1 MMTHTTVAAAR
12 IRLAR
17 IAMAAALV
25 SLGAS
30 REAAAQLDPLLFLKR
45 AQPNVLLLVE
55 TANRMQRDA
64 NNDYYDPNIY
74 ARRDVPYE
82 APLGVTS
89 QNTNSQ
95 YRRKYV
101 NLTHRDTSTSTD
113 KFGADRIAVVGD
125 RENDFGTFEA
135 KTRLSVARVA
145 LKAAIEGNRDAVR
158 FGLLRTRQSNPRIGS
173 EGNEGPVV
181 VADPLQLTPTDMGG
195 SNGKWQIT
203 RPVVDAV
210 NGSLSAVT
218 APLVRPDAPNANTT
232 VLGILAKTVR
242 DAGALV
248 PGGRDAKDIVDAPI
262 DALLEDAFAEASRL
276 GGDVQCRNTAAILIT
291 GGREGTTSGGRNPV
305 TRAAQFVSGLGGRR
319 VPIYVIAIAPPAGD
333 VSQLQ
338 QIASESGGV
347 YTEITAAMIDAATP
361 GTAIPEVVRAVN
373 VAVQQTF
380 VDTTTF
386 NTAPTVP
393 GVNGLPPQEYQ
404 VTSPIVGTVNL
415 DYAKDITGI
424 ALENTV
430 ITHPVTNQVIPQR
443 SNLLVTT
450 GFELPGFYGR
460 LRGFRVYRPVPDKS
474 KPAGYRFESAGTPL
488 WVASVPAAASRNIY
502 TVLPDGTVL
511 SVDASNAAALQPYL
525 RTTDPIGLIDF
536 LRNQPLGALVSSTPA
551 IMDPPSMDPPP
562 DSDYPGY
569 AVANK
574 ARRSLVWIGAN
585 DGMLHAIDAR
595 RGVEVWAFIPFNL
608 LPKVKELR
616 SGQPVGDFRYFVDS
630 SPKISDVKVNGKW
643 RTYLVIGQGA
653 GGTFYQ
659 TFDVTLDNMAS
670 FVTPTEDN
678 PSAVLAYFKDPTR
691 VGFKWSFPRYSS
703 FDHTIAPWGDVSAA
717 ATTLEKTVGET
728 WSDPAI
734 GQIETANSKF
744 TVLVGSGFLKYSVQ
758 QQANRNKVVAGTTF
772 YMIDAETGQ
781 VFDSDSVSTDGLAEN
796 VDNCAAAGNCTRL
809 KNALQADPVA
819 TGPHDSRFITKAYIG
834 DLDGRVWRFD
844 LKLDAALRPDID
856 GPPKKLFDAGASHPL
871 FSSMATVN
879 VGGTKQYLFQGT
891 GSDLLPSNG
900 VSQSYKLLVL
910 LDDGTSASNPAEIL
924 LEKTD
929 GVAGDEKV
937 TAFPAVAGDIVFFA
951 TSTFKPAVACGPNVD
966 ANLYAFTFIGGAA
979 YDTTGD
985 GRITSTGTNK
995 DSVKVRIVTG
1005 ARATAPF
1012 VVDQHL
1018 IFAPGNKVEMFGDPK
1033 DFNNG
1038 VGQAGVRILS
1048 WREVR

>member
-1 MMTHTTVAAAR
+1 MMTHRTVPAR
-12 IRLAR
+12 QTRMRLAR
-17 IAMAAALV
+17 IVLATALV
-25 SLGAS
+25 SLGVS

-45 AQPNVLLLVE
+45 TQTNVLLLVE

-64 NNDYYDPNIY
+64 RDDYYDPNIY
-74 ARRDVPYE
+74 TKNGSAHE
-82 APLGVTS
+82 GPLGVTPA
-89 QNTNSQ
+89 NTNQ
-95 YRRKYV
+95 FYRRKYV
-101 NLTHRDTSTSTD
+101 NLVHQDPSGGDRFS
-113 KFGADRIAVVGD
+113 ADRIEVVGD
-125 RENDFGTFEA
+125 RDNGFATFEA
-135 KTRLSVARVA
+135 KTRLSVARTA
-145 LKAAIEGNRDAVR
+145 LIEAIQRNAANVR
-158 FGLLRTRQSNPRIGS
+158 FGLLRTRQSNPRIGA
-173 EGNEGPVV
+173 EGNESPVK
-181 VADPLQLTPTDMGG
+181 VADTLQQDPTDM
-195 SNGKWQIT
+195 SSSTGKWRIT
-203 RPVVDAV
+203 RPEVDAV
-210 NGSLSAVT
+210 NGSLNSVT
-218 APLVRPDAPNANTT
+218 GPLVSPSAPNANTT
-232 VLGILAKTVR
+232 VLGILGTDVR
-242 DAGALV
+242 VAGALV
-248 PGGRDAKDIVDAPI
+248 PGGRDAKNTIDAPV
-262 DALLEDAFAEASRL
+262 DALLEDALKEASSL
-276 GGDVQCRNTAAILIT
+276 GSDVQCRNTVAILVT
-291 GGREGTTSGGRNPV
+291 GGGEGTTSGGRDPV
-305 TRAAQFVSGLGGRR
+305 TRANQFVTDLGGRR
-319 VPIYVIAIAPPAGD
+319 VPVYVIAIAPSPSDA
-333 VSQLQ
+333 SQLQ

-347 YTEITAAMIDAATP
+347 YTEIKASMIDAVAP
-361 GTAIPEVVRAVN
+361 GTPVPEFVRAVN
-373 VAVQQTF
+373 FAVQHTL

-386 NTAPTVP
+386 NKAPTVP
-393 GVNGLPPQEYQ
+393 GVYGLPPQEYQ

-415 DYAKDITGI
+415 DYAKDIAGL
-424 ALENTV
+424 ALGNTV
-430 ITHPVTNQVIPQR
+430 ITHPVTKQVIPQR

-460 LRGFRVYRPVPDKS
+460 LRGFRVYEPVADKS
-474 KPAGYRFESAGTPL
+474 KPSGYRFESAGTRL
-488 WVASVPAAASRNIY
+488 WVASAPAAASRNIY

-525 RTTDPIGLIDF
+525 NTTDPVGLIDF
-536 LRNQPLGALVSSTPA
+536 LRNQPLGAVVSSTPA
-551 IMDPPSMDPPP
+551 IMDAPSLDPPP

-574 ARRSLVWIGAN
+574 ARRSLIWVGAN

-595 RGVEVWAFIPFNL
+595 LGVEVWAFIPFNL
-608 LPKVKELR
+608 LPKLKELR
-616 SGQPVGDFRYFVDS
+616 SGQPVTDFRYFVDS
-630 SPKISDVKVNGKW
+630 SPKMSDVKVNGKW
-643 RTYLVIGQGA
+643 RTYLVIGEGA

-659 TFDVTLDNMAS
+659 TLDVTLDNMAS
-670 FVTPTEDN
+670 SVMPTDDTPA
-678 PSAVLAYFKDPTR
+678 SVLAYFKDSTR

-717 ATTLEKTVGET
+717 ATALEKTVGET

-734 GQIETANSKF
+734 GQIETAKSKF

-758 QQANRNKVVAGTTF
+758 QQTNRKVVAGTTF
-772 YMIDAETGQ
+772 FLIDAENGQ
-781 VFDSDSVSTDGLAEN
+781 VFDSDSVGSDGLAED
-796 VDNCAAAGNCTRL
+796 VDNCAAAADCKKL

-834 DLDGRVWRFD
+834 DLDGRIWRFNV
-844 LKLDAALRPDID
+844 KLDAALNPELD
-856 GPPKKLFDAGASHPL
+856 GAPTKLWDAGASHPL

-879 VGGTKQYLFQGT
+879 VGGTQQYLFQGT

-900 VSQSYKLLVL
+900 VSQSYKLLVV
-910 LDDGTSASNPAEIL
+910 LDNGTSGSNPAAIL

-929 GVAGDEKV
+929 GLAGDEKV

-966 ANLYAFTFIGGAA
+966 ANLYAFTFIGGPA

-985 GRITSTGTNK
+985 GRVTSSGNGS
-995 DSVKVRIVTG
+995 DSVKVRTVGG